1 MSLGSFVDYVEMNGL
16 LRPAVIVHRHRNAV
30 AVPMDLAYL
39 FTGNNPEHDQIA
51 MKKAI
56 DYCAVLFDGHV
67 TKADTIKILDLI
79 SQNMNA
85 AVFAP
90 PAPKDME
97 FDMQKATEKMG
108 LILNVNG
115 EEVVNYA

>member
-1 MSLGSFVDYVEMNGL
+1 MISAFVDYIEMNGL

-30 AVPMDLAYL
+30 AVPMDIAYL
-39 FTGNNPEHDQIA
+39 FTGNNPEHDQLA

-79 SQNMNA
+79 SKNMNA

-90 PAPKDME
+90 PKDTG
-97 FDMQKATEKMG
+97 FDMQKAAEKMG
-108 LILNVNG
+108 LVLNING